1 MCALNIGKRSSF
13 HRNFGEKNRNRI
25 SMQMSVLIIS
35 IEPKYDEL
43 FKKIYIGKR
52 RERASTHER
61 HNIPT
66 QTGNKQFS
74 HLLNRK

>member
-1 MCALNIGKRSSF
+1 
-13 HRNFGEKNRNRI
+13 
-25 SMQMSVLIIS
+25 MSVLIIS